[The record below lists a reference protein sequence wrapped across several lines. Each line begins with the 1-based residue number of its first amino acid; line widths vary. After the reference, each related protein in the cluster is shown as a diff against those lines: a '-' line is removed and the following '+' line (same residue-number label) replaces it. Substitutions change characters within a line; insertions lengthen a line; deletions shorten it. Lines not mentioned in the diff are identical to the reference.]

1 MKALSNDKINILS
14 SGYSKAILIFVMLVV
29 VAVVSL
35 MVGRYPVHISELGDL
50 VRSMFGFSND
60 LSAQTRIVLLQIR
73 LPRILAAF
81 FVGGSLSITG
91 ATYQGVFRNAMVSPS
106 ILGVSAGAGFG
117 AALAILLGLG
127 QMMQQSF
134 AFLFGIGA
142 VAAVFFISLGTG
154 KKHDKCLTLILSGM
168 IISTVF
174 SALIS
179 LLKYVADPN
188 DTLPSIVYWLM
199 GGLSEVEM
207 SDLKFISV
215 ISIVGMLVL
224 SLSGWKLDMLSFGDD
239 EAKTLGINVEFFRLL
254 IIIITTLMTA
264 CAVSISG
271 IIGWVGLLVPHMS
284 RMMVGSQNAKLL
296 PHSFFLGGMFLMLV
310 DNFSRSISSLE
321 LPLGITTSLIGAP
334 FFILIL
340 IKRKN

>member
-1 MKALSNDKINILS
+1 MKTLSIHKKSTNPYARTLLSALIITLTMIL
-14 SGYSKAILIFVMLVV
+14 
-29 VAVVSL
+29 SL
-35 MVGRYPVHISELGDL
+35 MVGRYPIHLHELGEL
-50 VRSMFGFSND
+50 ARSLFGLPHE
-60 LSAQTRIVLLQIR
+60 LSAQGRIILLQIR

-81 FVGGSLSITG
+81 LVGGSLSITG

-106 ILGVSAGAGFG
+106 ILGVSSGAGFG
-117 AALAILLGLG
+117 AALAILLGMG
-127 QMMQQSF
+127 QVMQQSF

-142 VAAVFFISLGTG
+142 VAAVYFISMATG

-207 SDLKFISV
+207 SDLRFIS
-215 ISIVGMLVL
+215 IIALVGMLGL

-239 EAKTLGINVEFFRLL
+239 EAKTLGINVEFFRL
-254 IIIITTLMTA
+254 IVIIITTLMTA

-271 IIGWVGLLVPHMS
+271 IIGWVGLLVPHIS

-296 PHSFFLGGMFLMLV
+296 PHSFFLGGVFLMLV

-334 FFILIL
+334 FFIFIL
-340 IKRKN
+340 VKRKKH